1 MKRSSMLAFAGVV
14 SMFFAANAHA
24 QTVSAH
30 GTGVVS
36 GQACDFTGVC
46 PDFGGKGV
54 KFSFSFSG
62 TGTGFAVP
70 VTGTWSASEA
80 DTGVQVQFVMGAAT
94 VFPSFHQIFV
104 SGTCTVTTPTG
115 GTLLGGCSFVAVD
128 ATPNGAVDQAN
139 LFVSAGNGFISAFG
153 ELASGNNSID

>member
-1 MKRSSMLAFAGVV
+1 MLAFAGIL
-14 SMFFAANAHA
+14 SMFFATNAYA

-30 GTGVVS
+30 GTGVVL
-36 GQACDFTGVC
+36 GIACDVTGVC

-70 VTGTWSASEA
+70 VTGTWSASEPE
-80 DTGVQVQFVMGAAT
+80 TGVRVEFVAGTAT
-94 VFPSFHQIFV
+94 VFPSFHELFV
-104 SGTCTVTTPTG
+104 SGTCNITTPTG
-115 GTLLGGCSFVAVD
+115 GTLLGVCFFVALD
-128 ATPNGAVDQAN
+128 STPNGAVDQ
-139 LFVSAGNGFISAFG
+139 VSIFAFAANGFISAFG